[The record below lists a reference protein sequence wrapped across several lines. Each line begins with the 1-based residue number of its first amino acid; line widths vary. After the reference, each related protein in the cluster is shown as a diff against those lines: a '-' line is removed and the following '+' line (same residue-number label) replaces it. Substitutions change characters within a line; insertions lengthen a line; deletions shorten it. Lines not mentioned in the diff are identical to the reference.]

1 MSKPSVSILPLV
13 GEFLGTFLLVL
24 SILVTGSPLLIG
36 LTLAIIAYILSD
48 ISGGHVNPAVSLAFF
63 LKGDLSATK
72 FMAYSLVQLLGATV
86 SLYTFNAFA

>member
-1 MSKPSVSILPLV
+1 MSKLSVSILPLV
-13 GEFLGTFLLVL
+13 GEFLGTFLFVL

-36 LTLAIIAYILSD
+36 LTLAMIAYILSD

-72 FMAYSLVQLLGATV
+72 FISYALVQLLGATI